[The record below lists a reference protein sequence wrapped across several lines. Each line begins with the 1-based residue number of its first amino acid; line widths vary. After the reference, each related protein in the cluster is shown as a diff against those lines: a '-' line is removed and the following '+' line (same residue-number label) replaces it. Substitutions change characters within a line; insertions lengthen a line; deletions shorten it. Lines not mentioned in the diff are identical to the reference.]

1 MKQFK
6 RAVAVLLLSVFSL
19 VLLTSCGRTPLPVE
33 PQPDI
38 KEKVVKVFDRFLE
51 EKGLPAMTELPE
63 MTQNAENGLEP
74 SVAYKRGEIDKT
86 EFALQVYAHTKM
98 ELDELEKTY
107 AEERYIGFTLQENN
121 LTDASIMAA
130 FYSKFKPTV
139 SVSNYGMA
147 CCVYDGVVYVVM
159 FMK

>member
-38 KEKVVKVFDRFLE
+38 KAKVVKVFDQFLQ

-63 MTQNAENGLEP
+63 MTKSAENGLEP
-74 SVAYKRGEIDKT
+74 SVAYKRGELAK
-86 EFALQVYAHTKM
+86 FSYQVEILNKSGLLM
-98 ELDELEKTY
+98 DELQATY
-107 AEERYIGFTLQENN
+107 DQNRYLGFTLDEKN
-121 LTDASIMAA
+121 LTDAALKA
-130 FYSKFKPTV
+130 KFNSKFNPTV
-139 SVSNYGMA
+139 PVSGYGMA